1 MSACVS
7 EVFLLKGWSKI
18 KIHCRCHLTVT
29 PVPKK
34 VGCPYVR
41 CKACLVPLCLNPF
54 TARVLDGDFKV
65 PLNSESVDEI
75 QRCNHS
81 YETSLPVLLHGAI
94 NVFNKMKFGY
104 LVEIYF

>member
-1 MSACVS
+1 M
-7 EVFLLKGWSKI
+7 
-18 KIHCRCHLTVT
+18 T
-29 PVPKK
+29 PVHNK

-94 NVFNKMKFGY
+94 NVFNKMKFGH
-104 LVEIYF
+104 LVEIYFKFGSERDKSHTCKDVLQRRMKGA